1 MNKTVA
7 EQEDKL
13 IDALCSPVVNFMEIL
28 NRIENGEALETLNN
42 GKDPE
47 RYLEEFLHFYPQFR
61 GTVME
66 SIFIGY
72 TAGFDAADNLY
83 GFFFDMIEEKE
94 SSDETTTTETT
105 K

>member
-1 MNKTVA
+1 MNKTVT
-7 EQEDKL
+7 EREDRL
-13 IDALCSPVVNFMEIL
+13 IDALCSPVVNFMDIL
-28 NRIENGEALETLNN
+28 TRIENGEAFESINN
-42 GKDPE
+42 GKNPK
-47 RYLEEFLHFYPQFR
+47 RYLEEFLHFYPQFK

-72 TAGFDAADNLY
+72 TAGFDAADNIY
-83 GFFFDMIEEKE
+83 GVFLDMMEEKE